1 MIVLYNGCHTSFD
14 VMKEYMIYGAELDEK
29 YQIPIVPAC
38 SLDYLP
44 EDSIDFGESFSQKI
58 KGHRKLNVNFYI
70 DDSKFQR
77 LWNNPDKYLEHLK
90 CFHSV
95 CMPDFSIATGDC
107 GMPFALNLYNVYRN
121 HALAHYMLLNGI
133 RVIPSVGIPDKDN
146 YDLCFAG
153 YSKGGVIAVC
163 TNGRVRA
170 KAARIE
176 FCEGFKVMIDML
188 QPHTVLIVG
197 KIPDELNT
205 DVKIVNYKSRNQ
217 KVNEGFSNGNK
228 NNKITEKTETDRE
241 PEEEKRTN

>member
-77 LWNNPDKYLEHLK
+77 LWNNPDKYMEHLN

-153 YSKGGVIAVC
+153 YSKGGVIAVDHD
-163 TNGRVRA
+163 T
-170 KAARIE
+170 
-176 FCEGFKVMIDML
+176 
-188 QPHTVLIVG
+188 
-197 KIPDELNT
+197 
-205 DVKIVNYKSRNQ
+205 
-217 KVNEGFSNGNK
+217 SNG
-228 NNKITEKTETDRE
+228 ETMEAWKCDSTGAALDEDTPSFRVKEINDPVSYDEDGE
-241 PEEEKRTN
+241 PDQWELVGFEIE

>member
-77 LWNNPDKYLEHLK
+77 LWNNPDKYMEHLK

-153 YSKGGVIAVC
+153 YSKGGVIAVDHD
-163 TNGRVRA
+163 T
-170 KAARIE
+170 
-176 FCEGFKVMIDML
+176 
-188 QPHTVLIVG
+188 
-197 KIPDELNT
+197 
-205 DVKIVNYKSRNQ
+205 
-217 KVNEGFSNGNK
+217 SNG
-228 NNKITEKTETDRE
+228 ETMEAWKCDSTGAALDE
-241 PEEEKRTN
+241 DTP

>member
-121 HALAHYMLLNGI
+121 HALAHYMLLHGNVTVQARRWMKI
-133 RVIPSVGIPDKDN
+133 HRVLELKKLTILYLTMRTEN
-146 YDLCFAG
+146 
-153 YSKGGVIAVC
+153 
-163 TNGRVRA
+163 
-170 KAARIE
+170 RIS
-176 FCEGFKVMIDML
+176 G
-188 QPHTVLIVG
+188 
-197 KIPDELNT
+197 
-205 DVKIVNYKSRNQ
+205 SW
-217 KVNEGFSNGNK
+217 
-228 NNKITEKTETDRE
+228 
-241 PEEEKRTN
+241 